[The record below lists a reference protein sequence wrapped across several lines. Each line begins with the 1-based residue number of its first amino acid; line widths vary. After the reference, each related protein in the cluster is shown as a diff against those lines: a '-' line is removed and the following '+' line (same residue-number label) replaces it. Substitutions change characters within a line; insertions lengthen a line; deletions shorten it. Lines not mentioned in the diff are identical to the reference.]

1 MSAHNR
7 RLVISARARADL
19 SDILLYTDRRWGSQ
33 QMRAYN
39 RALTD
44 AFAELQRF
52 PHLGRPRPDYGQGYR
67 SFPMRQHAIIY
78 EITDTEITVM
88 RLLHVRR
95 DAEGQVYSTTDE

>member
-1 MSAHNR
+1 MSAHSR

-19 SDILLYTDRRWGSQ
+19 SDILLYTERRWGRQ

-52 PHLGRPRPDYGQGYR
+52 PHLGRPRPDFGQSYR
-67 SFPMRQHAIIY
+67 SFTVRQHAIIY
-78 EITDTEITVM
+78 EITETEITVM

-95 DAEGQVYSTTDE
+95 DAEGQVYSTIED